1 MLKFNVLSN
10 ETPGRVIEV
19 KDDVKNNYKFKRKSW
34 ELHLIIQYVQVYK
47 KK

>member
-19 KDDVKNNYKFKRKSW
+19 KDDVKNNYYFKRK
-34 ELHLIIQYVQVYK
+34 
-47 KK
+47 

>member
-19 KDDVKNNYKFKRKSW
+19 KDDVNIIKYNILENYESST
-34 ELHLIIQYVQVYK
+34 Q
-47 KK
+47 